1 MTSFTKIFWV
11 SIFIVFGVS
20 SVVSAQGADAVSQR
34 EAQLRSELEQVEAE
48 IAKQQEILKAKQR
61 ESVSFE
67 RDIAILN
74 AEIEKAKLNIRA
86 KNIAIE
92 QLGKDINTK
101 TSKITELEI
110 KIENSKEA
118 LSKLIRKAN
127 QADAYSLPEL
137 LLANKDLS
145 EFFADVDSF
154 TFVQKSI
161 NVFFDEIKNTK
172 EATEEERQALAERKR
187 KETDAR
193 VAIESEKRTVER
205 AEAEKK
211 KLLSISRSEEKS
223 YQAVLSEREKKA
235 AQIRTALFQLR
246 DTAAIPFGTALQ
258 YANAAERATGVR
270 AAFILAILT
279 QESNLGENVG
289 QCYLR
294 DFSNGSG
301 VGKNTGTVFKD
312 VMKPSRDIAPFIEIS
327 KNLNLDPTN
336 IAVSCPIKS
345 VQGYGGAMGPSQF
358 IPSTWAIYG
367 GYVSSNGWKYDA
379 SKDIVR
385 KLLGKN
391 SPSNPWEA
399 QDAFVATSIFL
410 EDLGADDGGYS
421 AEQEAAARYYAGGNW
436 WKADGMGYATSVLK
450 IAQNIQENMID
461 PLQNL

>member
-1 MTSFTKIFWV
+1 MLSFKKTFLLFTLLFLISPFFV
-11 SIFIVFGVS
+11 I
-20 SVVSAQGADAVSQR
+20 AQGSDAVSQR
-34 EAQLRSELEQVEAE
+34 EAQLRSELEQVEVE
-48 IAKQQEILKAKQR
+48 IVKQQEILKAKQR

-86 KNIAIE
+86 KNIVIE
-92 QLGKDINTK
+92 RLGKDINTK
-101 TSKITELEI
+101 TNKITELEI

-137 LLANKDLS
+137 LLANKDLA

-172 EATEEERQALAERKR
+172 EATEEERQDLAERKR
-187 KETDAR
+187 KETDAK
-193 VAIESEKRTVER
+193 VVIESEKRTVER

-223 YQAVLSEREKKA
+223 YQALLSEREKRA

-258 YANAAERATGVR
+258 YATEAQAKTGVR
-270 AAFILAILT
+270 PAFVLAILT

-289 QCYLR
+289 TCNRPQDPPEKHWKQIMKPTRDQAPYLR
-294 DFSNGSG
+294 ITSALG
-301 VGKNTGTVFKD
+301 
-312 VMKPSRDIAPFIEIS
+312 
-327 KNLNLDPTN
+327 LDPE
-336 IAVSCPIKS
+336 IMSLSCPWR
-345 VQGYGGAMGPSQF
+345 GGWGGAMGPSQF
-358 IPSTWAIYG
+358 IPSTWELYADKI
-367 GYVSSNGWKYDA
+367 A
-379 SKDIVR
+379 R
-385 KLLGKN
+385 ALGKN
-391 SPSNPWEA
+391 IANPWEPK
-399 QDAFVATSIFL
+399 DAIMASSIYL
-410 EDLGADDGGYS
+410 GELGASRGGYS
-421 AEQEAAARYYAGGNW
+421 AEREAALRYYAGGNW
-436 WKADGMGYATSVLK
+436 NKSSNAFYGNQVMQKAT
-450 IAQNIQENMID
+450 NIQENMID